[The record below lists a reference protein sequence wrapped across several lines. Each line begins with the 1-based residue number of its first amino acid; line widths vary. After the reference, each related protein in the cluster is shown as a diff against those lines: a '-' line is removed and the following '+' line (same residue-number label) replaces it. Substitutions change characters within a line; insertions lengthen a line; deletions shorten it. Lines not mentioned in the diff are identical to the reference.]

1 MKNLICSYD
10 KNNLTTEK
18 LENSSYTILKKYLF
32 LENHCFSEEV
42 LMSAK
47 QGASW
52 KQRVY
57 FVRNQRPR
65 FISAMFYGSSMFQ
78 EFHHRILWKAKYG
91 LWDWAI
97 PKHPGVI
104 RLKGLADAIN
114 NMLELFERSL
124 RKLQQGRLYKFS
136 YCKIS
141 LHSNSFPWILH
152 ISYFSGHLSSA
163 VFKFWFLS
171 LSLILND
178 IYWYMDM
185 IMGFKMSW
193 LIKAGRN
200 DSLWY
205 AN

>member
-1 MKNLICSYD
+1 MPCFTAVACFKN
-10 KNNLTTEK
+10 
-18 LENSSYTILKKYLF
+18 
-32 LENHCFSEEV
+32 
-42 LMSAK
+42 
-47 QGASW
+47 
-52 KQRVY
+52 
-57 FVRNQRPR
+57 
-65 FISAMFYGSSMFQ
+65 FITGFYGKQSMGFGTDQ
-78 EFHHRILWKAKYG
+78 
-91 LWDWAI
+91 D